1 MKPWA
6 QTLGLL
12 LFLAWL
18 PGASAQQ
25 IPSNDITVERTPV
38 ENRSLLISG
47 PAAGVTLQD
56 EKERPTIARKIPPAG
71 VPLPEASRQSLEG
84 EIERIRKQLQK
95 LSSEADH
102 ADIEV
107 LLKAVTFAIELDEF
121 YSPIDLGK
129 ANALLEMAADR
140 AQSLKNQQ
148 RPWESEKGRVVRGYY
163 SSIDGSPQPY
173 VLEIPDS
180 WDPTRPSP
188 LFVWLHGRGD
198 KTTDLHFIYQRMKSP
213 GTLRVDNAL
222 VVHPFGRHCM
232 GFKSAGE
239 VDVLEVV
246 DQVQRQYSIDPDRI
260 VLMGFSMGGAG
271 VWHLGAHYTDQWVA
285 MSPGAGF
292 AETAQYNRLTP
303 DRYPAD
309 IEQTLWKVYDCPNY
323 ARNLLNLPVVAY
335 SGEKDKQIQ
344 AARVM
349 ESALAREG
357 HTLKHIIGQA
367 WVTNI
372 IPIHSPKSCGK

>member
-107 LLKAVTFAIELDEF
+107 LLKAVTFAIELNEF

-129 ANALLEMAADR
+129 ANALLEMAANR
-140 AQSLKNQQ
+140 VQSLKNQQ

-163 SSIDGSPQPY
+163 SSKI
-173 VLEIPDS
+173 
-180 WDPTRPSP
+180 
-188 LFVWLHGRGD
+188 GR
-198 KTTDLHFIYQRMKSP
+198 
-213 GTLRVDNAL
+213 
-222 VVHPFGRHCM
+222 
-232 GFKSAGE
+232 
-239 VDVLEVV
+239 
-246 DQVQRQYSIDPDRI
+246 
-260 VLMGFSMGGAG
+260 
-271 VWHLGAHYTDQWVA
+271 AHV
-285 MSPGAGF
+285 
-292 AETAQYNRLTP
+292 
-303 DRYPAD
+303 
-309 IEQTLWKVYDCPNY
+309 
-323 ARNLLNLPVVAY
+323 
-335 SGEKDKQIQ
+335 
-344 AARVM
+344 
-349 ESALAREG
+349 
-357 HTLKHIIGQA
+357 
-367 WVTNI
+367 
-372 IPIHSPKSCGK
+372 